1 MKIALTDLGS
11 NTVRMS
17 VYDVDEEKK
26 FQMLFSE
33 KQMAGLASYIDK
45 GLLSAEGIDKAC
57 QVLQG
62 FQWLL
67 RQFDMTEMKVF
78 ATASLR
84 NIDNTG
90 EAVAAIRDRTGLEV
104 DVISGETEARLDY
117 YGAMLDSGIRD
128 GSMFDIGGG
137 STEIVSVRQGIIQSA
152 QSLPVGSLN
161 LFNRFVTRIWPGRR
175 EMEKMERYIRKNLD
189 RASLPEKADQV
200 CGIGGTARAV
210 LKIANA
216 HFGKEA
222 DNRTLTG
229 KELRET
235 VKILTDRES
244 EARRLILK
252 CCPDRAH
259 TILPGAM
266 MMENVCDKLCAGGL
280 YISKYGVRE
289 GYLCHKLLQDGT

>member
-57 QVLQG
+57 QVLRAFSG
-62 FQWLL
+62 LL

-84 NIDNTG
+84 NIDNTA

-152 QSLPVGSLN
+152 QSLPVG
-161 LFNRFVTRIWPGRR
+161 P
-175 EMEKMERYIRKNLD
+175 
-189 RASLPEKADQV
+189 
-200 CGIGGTARAV
+200 
-210 LKIANA
+210 
-216 HFGKEA
+216 
-222 DNRTLTG
+222 
-229 KELRET
+229 
-235 VKILTDRES
+235 
-244 EARRLILK
+244 
-252 CCPDRAH
+252 
-259 TILPGAM
+259 
-266 MMENVCDKLCAGGL
+266 
-280 YISKYGVRE
+280 
-289 GYLCHKLLQDGT
+289 